1 MDMERAFQS
10 ARLIYRTP
18 EETDEDKAFIYEK
31 VILDPVIE
39 AQASVRVA
47 PGKK

>member
-1 MDMERAFQS
+1 MERAFQS